1 MTKSMIPKFC
11 VAITILFIFD
21 PQTTKA
27 EETTKDTKNTDII
40 FPDHYSGNK
49 PPFSPEFYRLP
60 SDLYK
65 QSRTSLSKDGE
76 DQRGSPQAW
85 RPLPRT
91 SLSKDGEDQLVR
103 WINAKIRARTSL
115 SKDGEDQ
122 QRRYRMPIRPI
133 TNLSRIS
140 DSYMSRHLLRH
151 APRNNGWEKVLRNSK
166 GKGKLLAPLFL
177 IAAGVAFFFEN
188 PGLGLVVIILGLSGV
203 FIWLC
208 VTQGKSSTVKSGK
221 NTDSASEDHNSL
233 RPSRVSS
240 GSDQDPARTQASIE
254 PTMANNDEGTS
265 AQNSSSVQ
273 TGEYFL
279 HEGIAFCT
287 GNDGR
292 DMDYTKAKECFQKAS
307 SQGVAEADKW
317 LKDLQNM

>member
-11 VAITILFIFD
+11 VAITILFFFD

-76 DQRGSPQAW
+76 DQ
-85 RPLPRT
+85 
-91 SLSKDGEDQLVR
+91 
-103 WINAKIRARTSL
+103 
-115 SKDGEDQ
+115 

-140 DSYMSRHLLRH
+140 DSYMSRHLSRH

-177 IAAGVAFFFEN
+177 IAAGVALFFEN

-208 VTQGKSSTVKSGK
+208 VTQVKSSTVKSEK
-221 NTDSASEDHNSL
+221 NADSPSEDHNSL

-240 GSDQDPARTQASIE
+240 GSDQESTGTQASVE